1 MISDTLNSSTNK
13 TAPGAQ
19 NITSTSA
26 VNYRTEP
33 QKFRYENN
41 TLQDFSCMT
50 SNLLGQ
56 LNQPTPREPRT
67 PLLTAEV
74 GDQVRF
80 RMTHPFGTGTS
91 QVFTVHGHVWQRN
104 PYTNESRVIGNNS
117 LSQWLGSRDNHGA
130 TDHFELVVDKAGGEA
145 GQAGDYL
152 YTVFLPNQASLG
164 AWGRF
169 RVGHNSG
176 PAPAITACKLPVPQ
190 ALPVVPKKDDLKRFI
205 R

>member
-1 MISDTLNSSTNK
+1 MWACIRSSLLTTRPPATESTWDGMLPG
-13 TAPGAQ
+13 TA
-19 NITSTSA
+19 STSA

-104 PYTNESRVIGNNS
+104 P
-117 LSQWLGSRDNHGA
+117 
-130 TDHFELVVDKAGGEA
+130 
-145 GQAGDYL
+145 
-152 YTVFLPNQASLG
+152 
-164 AWGRF
+164 
-169 RVGHNSG
+169 
-176 PAPAITACKLPVPQ
+176 
-190 ALPVVPKKDDLKRFI
+190 
-205 R
+205 